1 MGLPVMPHCLP
12 HEARLLPF
20 WKTQRGR
27 RPEAGRELTGG
38 GVVVGVVVKKH
49 PEVRRGKP

>member
-12 HEARLLPF
+12 HEARLLLF

-27 RPEAGRELTGG
+27 GPEAGRDLTGG
-38 GVVVGVVVKKH
+38 DRGGGKKH